1 MESKRYYWLRFYT
14 DFFDSKRIKKL
25 RKMKRGDTLLIIYL
39 KMQLKALTKGGMLE
53 YTGIEDDPAEEI
65 ALDLDESPKD
75 VQNVIDFLLAND
87 MAEKAEDGYFL
98 PFVEANSGS
107 ETASTQ
113 RWRDWKKRSV
123 LMLDSNKFPTNRQ
136 QTTNATPTHRQ
147 RTANAE
153 KEIEKEI
160 DIYTPQTPHGG
171 QRMNEGNGE
180 GMTEQERHEQRI
192 KLERLVNTL

>member
-1 MESKRYYWLRFYT
+1 MESKRYYWLRFYN

-53 YTGIEDDPAEEI
+53 YTGIEEDPAEEI

-75 VQNVIDFLLAND
+75 VQTVIDFLLAND

-113 RWRDWKKRSV
+113 RWRDWKKRTV
-123 LMLDSNKFPTNRQ
+123 LMLDSNKIPTNRQ
-136 QTTNATPTHRQ
+136 QTTNATPTQRQ

-153 KEIEKEI
+153 KEKEKEI
-160 DIYTPQTPHGG
+160 YSPLTPHGG
-171 QRMNEGNGE
+171 KRTNEGNGE
-180 GMTEQERHEQRI
+180 GMTEQERNAQRE
-192 KLERLVNTL
+192 KLERIINAL

>member
-1 MESKRYYWLRFYT
+1 MEKRYYWLKFRS
-14 DFFDSKRIKKL
+14 DFFESKRIKKL

-39 KMQLKALTKGGMLE
+39 KMQLKALSKGGMLE
-53 YTGIEDDPAEEI
+53 YTGIEEDPAEEI
-65 ALDLDESPKD
+65 ALDLDESTKD
-75 VQNVIDFLLAND
+75 VQTVIDFLLAND

-123 LMLDSNKFPTNRQ
+123 LMLDSNKIPTNCQ
-136 QTTNATPTHRQ
+136 QTTNATPTQRQ
-147 RTANAE
+147 RPANAE

-160 DIYTPQTPHGG
+160 DIYTPQTP
-171 QRMNEGNGE
+171 QRGAGVNEGNGDF
-180 GMTEQERHEQRI
+180 MTEQERNEQRK
-192 KLERLVNTL
+192 KLERIINSL

>member
-1 MESKRYYWLRFYT
+1 
-14 DFFDSKRIKKL
+14 
-25 RKMKRGDTLLIIYL
+25 MKRGDTLLIIYL

-53 YTGIEDDPAEEI
+53 YTGIEEDPAEEI

-75 VQNVIDFLLAND
+75 VQTVIDFLLAND

-136 QTTNATPTHRQ
+136 QTTNAQQTQRQ

-153 KEIEKEI
+153 KEKEKEI
-160 DIYTPQTPHGG
+160 YSPLTPHGG
-171 QRMNEGNGE
+171 KRTNEGNGE
-180 GMTEQERHEQRI
+180 GMTEQERNAQRE
-192 KLERLVNTL
+192 KLERIINAL

>member
-1 MESKRYYWLRFYT
+1 
-14 DFFDSKRIKKL
+14 
-25 RKMKRGDTLLIIYL
+25 MKRGDTLLIIYL

-65 ALDLDESPKD
+65 ALDLDENAKD
-75 VQNVIDFLLAND
+75 VQTVIDFLLAND

-123 LMLDSNKFPTNRQ
+123 LMLDSNKYPTNCQ
-136 QTTNATPTHRQ
+136 QTTNAPPTHRQ

-153 KEIEKEI
+153 KEKEKEI
-160 DIYTPQTPHGG
+160 YSPLTPHGG
-171 QRMNEGNGE
+171 KRTNEGNVE
-180 GMTEQERHEQRI
+180 GMTEQERNAQRE
-192 KLERLVNTL
+192 KLERIINAL

>member
-1 MESKRYYWLRFYT
+1 
-14 DFFDSKRIKKL
+14 
-25 RKMKRGDTLLIIYL
+25 
-39 KMQLKALTKGGMLE
+39 MLE
-53 YTGIEDDPAEEI
+53 YTGIEEDPAEEI

-75 VQNVIDFLLAND
+75 VQTVIDFLLAND

-123 LMLDSNKFPTNRQ
+123 LMLDSNKIPTNRQ
-136 QTTNATPTHRQ
+136 QTTNAPPTKLQQTTNAPPTHRQ

-153 KEIEKEI
+153 KEKEKEI
-160 DIYTPQTPHGG
+160 YSPLTPHGG
-171 QRMNEGNGE
+171 KRTNEGNGE
-180 GMTEQERHEQRI
+180 GMTEQERNAQRE
-192 KLERLVNTL
+192 KLERIINAL